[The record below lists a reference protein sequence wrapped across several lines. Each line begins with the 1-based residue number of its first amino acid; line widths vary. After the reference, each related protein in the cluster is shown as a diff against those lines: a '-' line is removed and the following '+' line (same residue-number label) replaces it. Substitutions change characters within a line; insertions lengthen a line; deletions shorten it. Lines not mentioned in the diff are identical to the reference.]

1 MPSSAKES
9 VSLDDV
15 ERCIFRFGRACNA
28 ARNAKAL
35 QATTSHCPVS
45 SVLCG
50 LARTRHSALPDSV
63 CPGSPCGH
71 ASSPRAP
78 ARARSAKTF
87 RARIRLLEA
96 RKLEL
101 SRFHFPLACSGN
113 FGVAQDTRFAAG
125 AGRNRREFVMKT
137 SENRSEQDA
146 KIIGMSKADGAGRRK
161 AASARAHRGC
171 LERAPHGRA
180 GGRSVPARVQVHGLQ
195 TRRVGSPPDRA
206 YREACPIQEA
216 RRRRFRAT
224 EHLVVGPWALRHAAG
239 EFFLS
244 RRARTPQAPLASPL
258 RRVLGSVTTFI
269 G

>member
-1 MPSSAKES
+1 MLKMSSPMSHLSFVIRSVRMPPSVKES

-15 ERCIFRFGRACNA
+15 ERCIFRFGRAYNA

-96 RKLEL
+96 RKLE
-101 SRFHFPLACSGN
+101 SSGFRFPLACSGN
-113 FGVAQDTRFAAG
+113 LGVAQDTRFVAG
-125 AGRNRREFVMKT
+125 VSRNRREFVMKT
-137 SENRSEQDA
+137 SDNRSGQDA
-146 KIIGMSKADGAGRRK
+146 KIIGMAGRRRR
-161 AASARAHRGC
+161 SSEGGAR
-171 LERAPHGRA
+171 P
-180 GGRSVPARVQVHGLQ
+180 
-195 TRRVGSPPDRA
+195 SPPRM
-206 YREACPIQEA
+206 
-216 RRRRFRAT
+216 
-224 EHLVVGPWALRHAAG
+224 
-239 EFFLS
+239 S
-244 RRARTPQAPLASPL
+244 
-258 RRVLGSVTTFI
+258 
-269 G
+269 